1 MVAMLLNLISSCKA
15 IFTLYGL
22 FFDREKGD
30 DMELIN
36 LQPFPPSDVNQQ
48 PKKNIEAEY

>member
-1 MVAMLLNLISSCKA
+1 MVAILLNLISSCKA

-22 FFDREKGD
+22 FFDKEEGD
-30 DMELIN
+30 AELIN

-48 PKKNIEAEY
+48 PKTIIDAEY